1 MKKSI
6 SIIFL
11 LLISGNLFAQINMVS
26 KKIFLDSLNAEATP
40 ENYSYTRVVTNY
52 SQKSIRYVVTDFYKN
67 GRKKMTGATLD
78 RDVLKKDGEF
88 IYYYKNGSKE
98 SVVNYSEDHKVG
110 KELHWYENQTKK
122 SEKQNLWD
130 PKTKKSQTLIL
141 NFWDE
146 NKNQTVVDRNGEY
159 EDTEKSVTEKGTVK
173 NGLKQG
179 IWKGSDSA
187 RKTTFT
193 NNYDQ
198 GILLSGVSIDENNV
212 KTSYPSLTK
221 KQAVKNLQK

>member
-1 MKKSI
+1 MKKI
-6 SIIFL
+6 VIIFHIL
-11 LLISGNLFAQINMVS
+11 FSVSLFAQINIVS
-26 KKIFLDSLNAEATP
+26 KKIFLDSLDREVTP
-40 ENYSYTRVVTNY
+40 ENYSYTRVITNY
-52 SQKSIRYVVTDFYKN
+52 SQKSVRYVVTDFYKN

-110 KELHWYENQTKK
+110 KELNWYENQTKK
-122 SEKQNLWD
+122 FEKQNFWD

-146 NKNQTVVDRNGEY
+146 NKNQTVVDGNGEY
-159 EDTEKSVTEKGTVK
+159 EDIDKSVTEKGVIK

-179 IWKGSDSA
+179 VWQGNDTA
-187 RKTTFT
+187 RKITFT

-198 GILLSGVSIDENNV
+198 GNLVSGVSIDENNV
-212 KTSYPSLTK
+212 KTSYTSLNK
-221 KQAVKNLQK
+221 KQTAKKR